1 MRRLFLLV
9 PLGLALSACQLVSTT
24 SGAWSQQPSPTVSTS
39 SSQVVA
45 TADGRVVVLGGSNP
59 QTGVPLDQ
67 TAVFDPA
74 SSRWTDAAP
83 IPEARANDV
92 VVPLADGTLL
102 VTAGQGANGPQ
113 LYRSTWIF
121 DPSRNRWNRV
131 GDLHTA
137 RLSPSAV
144 RLSDGRVL
152 LVAGS
157 VVREDLATAGAGQG
171 AFPGGAGQNPY
182 QAVASAEL
190 YDPSSKT
197 WSTAGD
203 LTLARSGLALAALP
217 DGGALAVGGCLFP
230 QNQAGVSAL
239 ATAELFNS
247 GTASWASTRLLP
259 EGRCSPNAVG
269 LADGRVL
276 VVGGVVTQSN
286 GFATS
291 PNALIFDS
299 RTGAWASAGSPIAS
313 GGFPIP
319 EQGGIAPPA
328 SAPALLRDGRV
339 FLPAVQQGPM
349 RGRVTTEIVGGQLF
363 NPSTG
368 DWAFA
373 TSTAVDF
380 ASRFGDPMP
389 VPAAL
394 PSGRVVVLLDTVALG
409 FDPQGRPP
417 AGQALNNLSLTWL
430 LLGANGVLL
439 LLLAIGL
446 LRGRERYRPITR
458 QAG

>member
-9 PLGLALSACQLVSTT
+9 PLGLALSACQPVLTT
-24 SGAWSQQPSPTVSTS
+24 SGAWSQQPSPPVSTS
-39 SSQVVA
+39 SSHVVA
-45 TADGRVVVLGGSNP
+45 TANGRVVVLGGFNP
-59 QTGVPLDQ
+59 QTGEPLDQ
-67 TAVFDPA
+67 TVVFEPG

-83 IPEARANDV
+83 IPEPRANDV
-92 VVPLADGTLL
+92 AISLADGTLL
-102 VTAGQGANGPQ
+102 VTGGQGGNGVRQQ
-113 LYRSTWIF
+113 LYRSAWIF
-121 DPSRNRWNRV
+121 DPSRNHWNRV
-131 GDLHTA
+131 GDLHAA

-157 VVREDLATAGAGQG
+157 VARADLATAGAD
-171 AFPGGAGQNPY
+171 QNPY

-190 YDPSSKT
+190 YDPSTKT

-203 LTLARSGLALAALP
+203 LTLPRSGLALAALP
-217 DGGALAVGGCLFP
+217 GGGALAVGGCVFP
-230 QNQAGVSAL
+230 QNQPGVSAL

-247 GTASWASTRLLP
+247 GTARWASTRLLP
-259 EGRCSPNAVG
+259 EGRCSPSAVG

-299 RTGAWASAGSPIAS
+299 RTGRWASAGSPIAS

-319 EQGGIAPPA
+319 EQGGIAPPL

-339 FLPAVQQGPM
+339 FLPAVQAGPM

-363 NPSTG
+363 DPSTG
-368 DWAFA
+368 AWAFA
-373 TSTAVDF
+373 TSTAADF
-380 ASRFGDPMP
+380 ASRFGDPTP
-389 VPAAL
+389 VPVAL
-394 PSGRVVVLLDTVALG
+394 PSGRVVVLLDTVALA
-409 FDPQGRPP
+409 FDPEAQPP
-417 AGQALNNLSLTWL
+417 AGQALDNLSLTWL
-430 LLGANGVLL
+430 LLGLDGGLFLL
-439 LLLAIGL
+439 LVLGL
-446 LRGRERYRPITR
+446 LRGR
-458 QAG
+458 QS

>member
-1 MRRLFLLV
+1 MMRRLFLLA
-9 PLGLALSACQLVSTT
+9 PLGLALSACQPVFTT
-24 SGAWSQQPSPTVSTS
+24 SGAWSGQSPPPVSTANS
-39 SSQVVA
+39 HIVA
-45 TADGRVVVLGGSNP
+45 TDDGRVVVEGGFNP
-59 QTGVPLDQ
+59 QTGEPLGQ
-67 TAVFDPA
+67 TVVFDPA
-74 SSRWTDAAP
+74 SSRWIDAPP
-83 IPEARANDV
+83 IPEPRANDV
-92 VVPLADGTLL
+92 AVPLADGTLL

-121 DPSRNRWNRV
+121 DPSRNHWSRV

-152 LVAGS
+152 LVGGS
-157 VVREDLATAGAGQG
+157 VVHQDLATAGAGQG
-171 AFPGGAGQNPY
+171 PLPAGAGQNPY
-182 QAVASAEL
+182 QAVASTEL
-190 YDPSSKT
+190 YDPSTKT
-197 WSTAGD
+197 WSAAGD
-203 LTLARSGLALAALP
+203 LTLPRSGVALAALP
-217 DGGALAVGGCLFP
+217 DGGALAVGGCVFP
-230 QNQAGVSAL
+230 QNQPGVSAL

-247 GTASWASTRLLP
+247 GTARWTSTRLLP

-286 GFATS
+286 GFGTS
-291 PNALIFDS
+291 PNALLFDS

-319 EQGGIAPPA
+319 EQGGIAPPV

-339 FLPAVQQGPM
+339 FLPAVQPGPM

-368 DWAFA
+368 EWTFA

-380 ASRFGDPMP
+380 ASRFGDPAP

-409 FDPQGRPP
+409 FDPTGRPP
-417 AGQALNNLSLTWL
+417 AGQALDNLSLTWL

-439 LLLAIGL
+439 LLVAIGL
-446 LRGRERYRPITR
+446 LRGPR
-458 QAG
+458 